1 VWTPGAHRGAQRVNE
16 PNTAPAGSATT
27 AIRPPSKLPKGSA
40 RRLAVA
46 VIARGAGRVDARSA
60 VEREGVTP
68 ERHLL
73 DGRASDVR
81 IDLDRQQVGHLPLGL
96 GDDAPA
102 LRYARRD
109 RNATEPFDP

>member
-1 VWTPGAHRGAQRVNE
+1 MWTPGAHRGAQRVNE

-60 VEREGVTP
+60 VEHEGVKP

-73 DGRASDVR
+73 DGRASDGR

-96 GDDAPA
+96 GDDVPA
-102 LRYARRD
+102 LHFAPHD
-109 RNATEPFDP
+109 RHDRALDP